1 MAEGLY
7 VKDLD
12 ILANR
17 DLKNVILVDNAAY
30 SYSMQLKNGVP
41 IIPFYKSK
49 EDTELIELCEFLL
62 SLKDEDDV
70 SEKITDTFKSKT
82 ISKYANNLPLLNQK
96 LFDI

>member
-1 MAEGLY
+1 M
-7 VKDLD
+7 KDLD

-49 EDTELIELCEFLL
+49 EDTELVELCDFLL
-62 SLKDEDDV
+62 ALKDEPNVCDR
-70 SEKITDTFKSKT
+70 ITDTFKSKT
-82 ISKYANNLPLLNQK
+82 ISKYANNLPLLNSK